1 MRQSLA
7 DRTRMSML
15 VFCTSGRE
23 LESIAWPPWN
33 GLIPSENAPRRVVA
47 ALRRNVSS
55 ELEKAPQIV
64 IGATAMAP

>member
-1 MRQSLA
+1 
-7 DRTRMSML
+7 MSML

-64 IGATAMAP
+64 NCHWGNSYGPVTKPAAS